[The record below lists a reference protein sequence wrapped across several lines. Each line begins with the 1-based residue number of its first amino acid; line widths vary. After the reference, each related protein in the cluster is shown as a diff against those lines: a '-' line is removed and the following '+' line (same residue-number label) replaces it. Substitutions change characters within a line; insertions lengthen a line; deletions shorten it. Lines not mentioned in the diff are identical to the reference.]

1 MALLM
6 TLSRTTPCIFYEP
19 GRKARFIIQCPS
31 EIHQQYDTQQKE
43 SPPGKSGVMGH
54 ISVSLAC

>member
-6 TLSRTTPCIFYEP
+6 TLSRTTPYIFYEP
-19 GRKARFIIQCPS
+19 GRKAGIIIHWPS
-31 EIHQQYDTQQKE
+31 EIHQQRDAQTKE

-54 ISVSLAC
+54 ISVSLAG

>member
-6 TLSRTTPCIFYEP
+6 TLSRTAPCIFYEP
-19 GRKARFIIQCPS
+19 GRKARIIIQCPS
-31 EIHQQYDTQQKE
+31 EIHQQHDAQQKE

>member
-1 MALLM
+1 M
-6 TLSRTTPCIFYEP
+6 TLSRTTPCIFHEP
-19 GRKARFIIQCPS
+19 GRKACIIIQCPS
-31 EIHQQYDTQQKE
+31 EIHQQRDAEQKE